1 MIGPKQFSN
10 NFHANRFNM
19 NTIYDAKRARM
30 AKTFREKEIERYK
43 MLMQKNFQKVY
54 RDKFNKDIRKDD
66 FVGRL
71 SMNQL
76 QKLNS
81 VWKKDYY
88 KMVMEEDSQMNEYM
102 KKTQLLIE
110 ENETEV
116 ADLVWGLE
124 DTNNTWDNQ
133 IDAINL
139 KLYQKAVEHGI

>member
-1 MIGPKQFSN
+1 
-10 NFHANRFNM
+10 
-19 NTIYDAKRARM
+19 
-30 AKTFREKEIERYK
+30 
-43 MLMQKNFQKVY
+43 
-54 RDKFNKDIRKDD
+54 
-66 FVGRL
+66 
-71 SMNQL
+71 
-76 QKLNS
+76 
-81 VWKKDYY
+81 
-88 KMVMEEDSQMNEYM
+88 MVMEEDSQMNEYM